1 MNETTTGQV
10 VDTSV
15 ADNSSTTDTTT
26 NPADSQVNGNEAGNS
41 SQATSTASAEQNQ
54 STEADDNAA
63 LANFAKGQGIT
74 DLSELSDREISLLK
88 MARDNKSALDRTK
101 QNQPKLDETSKNL
114 ATLGDDATDV
124 QKLTAKVASMEFA
137 STKNDFF
144 NGKDATLEPI
154 MAQIVADKRQEFTD
168 KFGEEAGKNYA
179 RQLLSD
185 LPTLYGL
192 AQLQKP
198 ADTSAAAQAARE
210 EERSSM
216 NQSLTASGADA
227 HAVNS
232 APVSPVKVTDE
243 WIENEYDSNNPEH
256 RKLLD
261 AALKR

>member
-26 NPADSQVNGNEAGNS
+26 NPADSQVTGNEAGNS
-41 SQATSTASAEQNQ
+41 SQATSTASAEQNN
-54 STEADDNAA
+54 TEANDEAA
-63 LANFAKGQGIT
+63 LAQFAKGQGIT
-74 DLSELSDREISLLK
+74 DLSELSDREKSLLK

-101 QNQPKLDETSKNL
+101 QNQPKLDDTSTQL

-124 QKLTAKVASMEFA
+124 QKLTAKVANMEFSA
-137 STKNDFF
+137 KKATFLQ
-144 NGKDATLEPI
+144 GKDASLEPV
-154 MAQIVADKRQEFTD
+154 MAEIVAQKRQEFGD
-168 KFGEEAGKNYA
+168 DYA
-179 RQLLSD
+179 RSLLND

-198 ADTSAAAQAARE
+198 TDTSAAEQAARE
-210 EERSSM
+210 AERTSM
-216 NQSLTASGADA
+216 NQSLAASGADA

-232 APVSPVKVTDE
+232 APVSQVKVTDE